1 MTAPERSNVAP
12 ANPSLWCESSQRQV
26 VSEWTEE
33 YRDIRYACWR
43 CKAES
48 VFTAQDQKYT
58 YEVQKAPID
67 QRRSLCNGCWR
78 ESLEVLR
85 ALEALDARWKVE
97 KNVLRGDKIFLSDW
111 LKLLELR
118 EQFRAHRADVGKK
131 NMLNKLLA
139 DA

>member
-12 ANPSLWCESSQRQV
+12 ANPRLWCESSQRQV
-26 VSEWTEE
+26 VAGWTEE

-43 CKAES
+43 CKVEA

-85 ALEALDARWKVE
+85 ALEALDARWKIE
-97 KNVLRGDKIFLSDW
+97 KNVLRGDEIFLRDW
-111 LKLLELR
+111 LKLLEFR
-118 EQFRAHRADVGKK
+118 EQFRAYRADVAKK
-131 NMLNKLLA
+131 NMLKKLLA